1 MSREEV
7 KMFHRFPAIGLAA
20 IALSVATPAAF
31 AQTAFVG
38 ATLFDGTGADPI
50 EDAVVVVMGDRIFD
64 VGRRGEVELP
74 DYLEV
79 VEAEGKWI
87 VPGLIDAHIH
97 YFQSGGLYTR
107 PDVIDL
113 RGWRSYETEMAAI
126 DADLEETFR
135 RYLASG
141 VTSVVDVGG
150 GYWNFEVRERANRQL
165 YAPRTAVA
173 GPLVSTVSRPQMDI
187 GDPPIIEVD
196 SPEAARELVRK
207 QLAYEPDLVN
217 IWFIV
222 PRDGN
227 FTPNLPIIEATIDEA
242 HKAGVRV
249 AVHATQLEAARASV
263 EAGADILVHSVD
275 DGSVDEDL
283 VALVKQRGTIYTST
297 LIVMEGY
304 GEVLGGDVQLMEV
317 ERELGDPDV
326 VMTWSEVPLDPDAEE
341 IRARRRARLERT
353 MPVMQANLKAM
364 QDGGAIVAAGTDAG
378 NIGTLHGPAI
388 HRELE
393 LMSEAGLKSRQILI
407 NSTRNAALVF
417 AAEPEVGTI
426 EKGKFADFL
435 ILDADPLADVA
446 NLQRIHRV
454 IKGGVVLDPKE
465 ILTPSPE
472 MVVQRQ
478 VEAYNARDTEKFLS
492 YYADDVVVR
501 RLPSAEIAWDGKEAM
516 RPRYAK
522 RFEENPELH
531 CTVTQ
536 RIVHGNWVVD
546 HELVTGVV
554 GRPRVRAVATY
565 EVRNGLIR
573 NVWFL
578 PLHE

>member
-1 MSREEV
+1 MNRTFRRTAV
-7 KMFHRFPAIGLAA
+7 CILLLVGWATAA
-20 IALSVATPAAF
+20 T

-50 EDAVVVVMGDRIFD
+50 ENAVVVVVGDRILE
-64 VGRRGEVELP
+64 VGRRGEIDLP
-74 DYLEV
+74 GYLEI
-79 VEAEGKWI
+79 VEADGKWI

-113 RGWRSYETEMAAI
+113 REWRSYETEMAAI

-150 GYWNFEVRERANRQL
+150 GYWNFEVREKANRRL
-165 YAPRTAVA
+165 FAPRTAVA

-187 GDPPIIEVD
+187 GDPPIIEVA

-207 QLAYEPDLVN
+207 QLEFEPDLVK

-242 HKAGVRV
+242 HAAGVRV
-249 AVHATQLEAARASV
+249 AVQATQLEAARASV
-263 EAGADILVHSVD
+263 QAGADVLVHSVD
-275 DGSVDEDL
+275 DEVVDDEFI
-283 VALVKQRGTIYTST
+283 ALVKERGTVYIST
-297 LIVMEGY
+297 LIVREGY
-304 GEVLGGDVQLMEV
+304 GDVLGGNVRMMDM

-326 VMTWSEVPLDPDAEE
+326 VMTWSEVPLGPDAEE
-341 IRARRRARLERT
+341 IRARRRARVERT

-364 QDGGAIVAAGTDAG
+364 QDGGVIVTAGTDAG

-393 LMSEAGLKSRQILI
+393 LMAEAGLTPREILV
-407 NSTRNAALVF
+407 NATRNAALVF
-417 AAEPEVGTI
+417 AAEPEMGTI
-426 EKGKFADFL
+426 EEGKFADFL
-435 ILDADPLADVA
+435 ILDADPLVNVA
-446 NLQRIHRV
+446 NLQQVHSV
-454 IKGGVVLDPKE
+454 VKGGVVLDPEE
-465 ILTPSPE
+465 ILPPSAE
-472 MVVQRQ
+472 TVVQRQ
-478 VEAYNARDTEKFLS
+478 VEAYNARDIEAFLS
-492 YYADDVVVR
+492 FYADDVVVR
-501 RLPSAEIAWDGKEAM
+501 RLPSGDVAWDGKEAI
-516 RPRYAK
+516 RRRYAK
-522 RFEENPELH
+522 RFADNPELF

-546 HELVTGVV
+546 HELVTGVE

-565 EVRNGLIR
+565 EVRDGLIR

>member
-1 MSREEV
+1 MCRS
-7 KMFHRFPAIGLAA
+7 LLTAA
-20 IALSVATPAAF
+20 AVFLSLVPWTSSTF
-31 AQTAFVG
+31 AQTAYVG

-50 EDAVVVVMGDRIFD
+50 EDAVVIVMGDRILE
-64 VGRRGEVELP
+64 VGPKGEVAIP
-74 DYLEV
+74 DYLPLV
-79 VEAEGKWI
+79 DVSGKWI

-113 RGWRSYETEMAAI
+113 RSRRSYKTEMARVE
-126 DADLEETFR
+126 ADLEKTFR

-150 GYWNFEVRERANRQL
+150 GYWNFEVREMANQQL

-196 SPEAARELVRK
+196 SPEMARELVRK
-207 QLAYEPDLVN
+207 QLEYEPDLIK

-222 PRDGN
+222 PRDGD

-242 HKAGVRV
+242 HAAGVRV

-263 EAGADILVHSVD
+263 KAGADILVHSVD
-275 DGSVDEDL
+275 DEPVDDEFI
-283 VALVKQRGTIYTST
+283 ALVKESGAIYTST

-304 GEVLGGDVQLMEV
+304 GEVLGGDVRLTDV

-326 VMTWSEVPLDPDAEE
+326 VMTWSEVPLGNDAEE
-341 IRARRRARLERT
+341 IRARRRERLERT
-353 MPVMQANLKAM
+353 MPVMQQNLKTM

-388 HRELE
+388 HREFE
-393 LMSEAGLKSRQILI
+393 LMAEAGLTPKEILVDA
-407 NSTRNAALVF
+407 TKNAALVF
-417 AAEPEVGTI
+417 ATEPEMGTI
-426 EKGKFADFL
+426 EKGKLADFL
-435 ILDADPLADVA
+435 VLDADPLVDVA
-446 NLQRIHRV
+446 NLRRIHRV
-454 IKGGVVLDPKE
+454 VKGGVALDPAQ
-465 ILTPSPE
+465 ILPPSPE
-472 MVVQRQ
+472 TVVRRQ
-478 VEAYNARDTEKFLS
+478 VEAYNAHDIEAFLS
-492 YYADDVVVR
+492 FYADDVVVR
-501 RLPSAEIAWDGKEAM
+501 RLPSGEVAWNGKQAM

-522 RFEENPELH
+522 RFAENPELL
-531 CTVTQ
+531 CTVTT
-536 RIVHGNWVVD
+536 RIVHGDWVVD
-546 HELVTGVV
+546 HELVTGVQD
-554 GRPRVRAVATY
+554 RPRVRAVSTY
-565 EVRNGLIR
+565 EVKNGLIQ

-578 PLHE
+578 PVHD